1 MTHIDFQ
8 EMMLQHKVWVR
19 IGLLR
24 MLVAYQGMICNDKG
38 YTRYRIPSEIRCG
51 KKQAER
57 VVVQVEKIE
66 ARPI

>member
-24 MLVAYQGMICNDKG
+24 MLVAYQGMICNDKD
-38 YTRYRIPSEIRCG
+38 YTRYRIPCIVFNSFVLATAYRFA
-51 KKQAER
+51 QDL
-57 VVVQVEKIE
+57 
-66 ARPI
+66 

>member
-24 MLVAYQGMICNDKG
+24 MLVAYQGMICNDRD

-57 VVVQVEKIE
+57 VVVQVKKILK
-66 ARPI
+66 